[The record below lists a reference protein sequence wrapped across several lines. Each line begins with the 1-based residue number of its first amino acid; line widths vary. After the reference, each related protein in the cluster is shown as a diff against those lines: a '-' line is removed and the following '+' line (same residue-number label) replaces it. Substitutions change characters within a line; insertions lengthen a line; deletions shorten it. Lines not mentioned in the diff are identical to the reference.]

1 MPDLRPLRDDDVV
14 AAHEIT
20 VAAFAELDATRGDPE
35 QPQPSPE
42 GAHARIRHLMATDPG
57 GCWAAV
63 DGDDRPIGVA
73 LALVREGVWGLS
85 LLVVRPDVQSAG
97 AGGALLHAALGHGR
111 DARGG
116 VILGSSDP
124 RALRAYH
131 RAGFTMHPA
140 AVAAGTPEGVEAAP
154 GRRALRPGPRRR
166 DGGGGRPRRPRR
178 RARRGPRGPRREQLN
193 CSRSPAAATSPTAT
207 ARSSSWRPP
216 TSVRR
221 ARCCAPRSPARAG
234 RPRSA
239 GSRPR
244 SAGRSTSWSTR
255 GSSSTSGAPCSCA
268 ATWGGSRPTSRVAR
282 ISEPRPLVAGHMVGV
297 K

>member
-85 LLVVRPDVQSAG
+85 LLVVRPDAQSAG

-140 AVAAGTPEGVEAAP
+140 AVAAGTPEGVEAHPAVEP
-154 GRRALRPGPRRR
+154 FDPVRDPRWRRR
-166 DGGGGRPRRPRR
+166 STAPSAAPRTARTSTSSPR
-178 RARRGPRGPRREQLN
+178 AVN

-207 ARSSSWRPP
+207 ARSSCWPPP
-216 TSVRR
+216 TRR
-221 ARCCAPRSPARAG
+221 AARALLRTALARASGKAGVSWLTAAQRWAVDVVVDARLQLELGGAVFLRGDVG
-234 RPRSA
+234 RF
-239 GSRPR
+239 
-244 SAGRSTSWSTR
+244 
-255 GSSSTSGAPCSCA
+255 
-268 ATWGGSRPTSRVAR
+268 RPTCRVAR
-282 ISEPRPLVAGHMVGV
+282 TSEPRPLVAVAHGRA
-297 K
+297 

>member
-20 VAAFAELDATRGDPE
+20 VAAFAGLDAGRGDPE

-42 GAHARIRHLMATDPG
+42 GAHARIRYLMATDPG

-73 LALVREGVWGLS
+73 LALVREGIWGLS

-140 AVAAGTPEGVEAAP
+140 AVAAGTPRDVEADPDVEPFEPARDAAMAAEVDRAVRGAAHGADLEVLAAHTELLAVP
-154 GRRALRPGPRRR
+154 GRGYVAHRDGEVKLLAAADERTARALLR
-166 DGGGGRPRRPRR
+166 
-178 RARRGPRGPRREQLN
+178 
-193 CSRSPAAATSPTAT
+193 TAL
-207 ARSSSWRPP
+207 
-216 TSVRR
+216 
-221 ARCCAPRSPARAG
+221 ARASGKAEVSWLTAAQRWAVDVVVDARLQLDVWGAVFVRGDVG
-234 RPRSA
+234 RFTPYI
-239 GSRPR
+239 P
-244 SAGRSTSWSTR
+244 
-255 GSSSTSGAPCSCA
+255 SGAY
-268 ATWGGSRPTSRVAR
+268 
-282 ISEPRPLVAGHMVGV
+282 L
-297 K
+297 

>member
-140 AVAAGTPEGVEAAP
+140 AVAAGTPEGVEAHPAVEPFDPVRDAAMAAEVDRAVRGAAHGEDLEVLAASSELLALP
-154 GRRALRPGPRRR
+154 GRGYVAHRDGEVKLLAAADERAARALLR
-166 DGGGGRPRRPRR
+166 
-178 RARRGPRGPRREQLN
+178 
-193 CSRSPAAATSPTAT
+193 TAL
-207 ARSSSWRPP
+207 
-216 TSVRR
+216 
-221 ARCCAPRSPARAG
+221 ARASGKAEVSWLTAAQRWAVDVVVDARLQLDLWGAVFVRGDVG
-234 RPRSA
+234 RFTPYI
-239 GSRPR
+239 P
-244 SAGRSTSWSTR
+244 
-255 GSSSTSGAPCSCA
+255 SGAY
-268 ATWGGSRPTSRVAR
+268 
-282 ISEPRPLVAGHMVGV
+282 L
-297 K
+297 

>member
-20 VAAFAELDATRGDPE
+20 VAAFAELDAIRGDAE
-35 QPQPSPE
+35 QPQPAPE
-42 GAHARIRHLMATDPG
+42 GAHARIRHLIATDPG

-140 AVAAGTPEGVEAAP
+140 AVAAGTPQDVEADPAVEPFDPARDAAMAAEVDRAVRGAAHGADLEVLAANTELLALP
-154 GRRALRPGPRRR
+154 GRGYVAHR
-166 DGGGGRPRRPRR
+166 DG
-178 RARRGPRGPRREQLN
+178 EVKLL
-193 CSRSPAAATSPTAT
+193 AAADEQAARTLLRTAL
-207 ARSSSWRPP
+207 
-216 TSVRR
+216 
-221 ARCCAPRSPARAG
+221 ARAG
-234 RPRSA
+234 GKAEVSWLTAAQRWAVDVVVDARLQLDVWGA
-239 GSRPR
+239 VFVRGDV
-244 SAGRSTSWSTR
+244 GRFTPYIP
-255 GSSSTSGAPCSCA
+255 SGAY
-268 ATWGGSRPTSRVAR
+268 
-282 ISEPRPLVAGHMVGV
+282 L
-297 K
+297 